1 MVQSFRSR
9 LKAHLRSVRKNEK
22 GAVLIEMVMLTP
34 IFITTFMGMFDIT
47 LALRARMK
55 VNNLGYNMATM
66 GAINGR
72 DVTEQQLND
81 VLDNINKIVAPMDDF
96 LANGKA
102 VFAAVE
108 GVGAANPTKAKII
121 WNRCAGSSQV
131 SSPYAGAEGTQV
143 TLPGG
148 LTMDAGLTAMIANV
162 SYRYTPQFVGA
173 VFPSDSQT
181 VTDSDGNSTI
191 IKVKKG
197 ITLTKTYV
205 HRSRFGE
212 FNTIPRN
219 DDPANTIV
227 RDCS

>member
-1 MVQSFRSR
+1 MALSFRNR

-22 GAVLIEMVMLTP
+22 GAVLIEMAMLTP

-96 LANGKA
+96 LVNGKA

-108 GVGAANPTKAKII
+108 GVGSGNPGKAKII
-121 WNRCAGSSQV
+121 WNRCAGNGQV
-131 SSPYAGAEGTQV
+131 ASPYAGAEGALV
-143 TLPGG
+143 DLPSG
-148 LTMDAGLTAMIANV
+148 LTMDGGLTAMIANV
-162 SYRYTPQFVGA
+162 SYRYTPQFAAV

-181 VTDSDGNSTI
+181 VTDSDGNSTTV
-191 IKVKKG
+191 KVKKS

-212 FNTIPRN
+212 FNVVPRN
-219 DDPANTIV
+219 DDPENTVIK
-227 RDCS
+227 DCS